1 MPEQTTV
8 SLEWAAHQLYALHAD
23 ERATEDGQVDV
34 AGESGTWDGH
44 LRRARQA
51 AGRGTSAGQLAARLQ
66 ALEAVFDEIV
76 VRVALDRHDRKP
88 STRRVDYSRFTANVF
103 DARTGAPRGFVRW
116 FEALKQNGPGQGDPL
131 FDWLAERASI
141 ADMTWFLTQEA
152 AGEAGFD
159 DLVAMTQVKLPIA
172 AKLEMARN
180 YWDEMGRGSAGGMHG
195 PMLDALTRELGIP
208 NGGCVVGESLALG
221 NLMTAMAATRSLA
234 FQSVGALGVIEL
246 TAPGRARRVNAG
258 LKRLGVGGAARR
270 YFALHATLDVKHS
283 AAWNR
288 EVLHTLVM
296 ENPATATAI
305 AEGALMRLEAGRRC
319 FEEYRSYLFSR
330 AA

>member
-1 MPEQTTV
+1 MTLPSNGLQFQ
-8 SLEWAAHQLYALHAD
+8 LALAAFNRRRLTPTCANEAGLHDLDDEYAWRRREA
-23 ERATEDGQVDV
+23 AFV
-34 AGESGTWDGH
+34 AE
-44 LRRARQA
+44 RRAEV
-51 AGRGTSAGQLAARLQ
+51 AAR
-66 ALEAVFDEIV
+66 A
-76 VRVALDRHDRKP
+76 
-88 STRRVDYSRFTANVF
+88 RR
-103 DARTGAPRGFVRW
+103 APCDPDGFVRW

-159 DLVAMTQVKLPIA
+159 DLVAMTQVKLPVA